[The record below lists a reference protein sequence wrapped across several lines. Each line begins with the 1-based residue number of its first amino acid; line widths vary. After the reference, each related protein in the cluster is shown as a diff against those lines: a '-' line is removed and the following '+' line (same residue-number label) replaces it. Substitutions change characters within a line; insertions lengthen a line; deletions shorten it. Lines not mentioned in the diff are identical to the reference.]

1 MDYAATRNMIVE
13 AFPRLSPQLQQAARF
28 VLDCPDEVGLN
39 TLRDVAG
46 MAGVQPAT
54 IVRFVK
60 AVGFDGYKQF
70 RAPYAQRLRGRTAEY
85 SNRARTLQ
93 ARGGDGGP
101 ALLDEIRTA
110 EMENVRGVFE
120 PNRLERFQEACDAM
134 VSSRRV
140 YVLGLRGS
148 FSIAY
153 AFHYAYSMFR
163 ADAVLLDGRGGA
175 FADALRRIC

>member
-60 AVGFDGYKQF
+60 AV
-70 RAPYAQRLRGRTAEY
+70 
-85 SNRARTLQ
+85 
-93 ARGGDGGP
+93 
-101 ALLDEIRTA
+101 
-110 EMENVRGVFE
+110 
-120 PNRLERFQEACDAM
+120 
-134 VSSRRV
+134 
-140 YVLGLRGS
+140 
-148 FSIAY
+148 
-153 AFHYAYSMFR
+153 
-163 ADAVLLDGRGGA
+163 
-175 FADALRRIC
+175 